1 MDFQLK
7 KHYGREVGPKI
18 RAKVKT
24 EFRPINKRAAKLTGA
39 RLPFTAKT
47 LQTGRVNVKAFN
59 SAEAEPTSALP
70 NPSPT
75 INRPKYRVARL
86 CNDTVER
93 A

>member
-1 MDFQLK
+1 M
-7 KHYGREVGPKI
+7 GPKI
-18 RAKVKT
+18 RAKV
-24 EFRPINKRAAKLTGA
+24 ESGFRPVNQGAEGAAKLTGA
-39 RLPFTAKT
+39 RLPFTTKT

-59 SAEAEPTSALP
+59 SLEAEPTPALP

-86 CNDTVER
+86 CNDTVEK